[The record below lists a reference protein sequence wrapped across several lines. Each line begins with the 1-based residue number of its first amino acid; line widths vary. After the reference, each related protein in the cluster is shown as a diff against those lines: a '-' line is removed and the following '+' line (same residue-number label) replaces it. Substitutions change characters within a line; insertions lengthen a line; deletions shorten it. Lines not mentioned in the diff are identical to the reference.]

1 MTVAPAAVALRGITK
16 VFGSVR
22 ANGDISL
29 DIHPGRIKAL
39 LGENGAG
46 KSTLMSILAG
56 HYRPDAGEI
65 LVDGEPRVF
74 RSTRDAIRAG
84 IGMVYQH
91 FMLMRN
97 CL

>member
-16 VFGSVR
+16 VFETVR
-22 ANGDISL
+22 TNGDISL

-56 HYRPDAGEI
+56 YYRPDAGEI
-65 LVDGEPRVF
+65 LKIG
-74 RSTRDAIRAG
+74 RAH
-84 IGMVYQH
+84 V
-91 FMLMRN
+91 
-97 CL
+97 